1 MSNEQSKPWYQSK
14 AVIGGVVAAV
24 AGLLAF
30 AGVDIGIEDQ
40 GILTDAVLG
49 LVGAIGGILAVYGRV
64 KADRKIK

>member
-1 MSNEQSKPWYQSK
+1 MSEDKPWYQSK
-14 AVIGGVVAAV
+14 TVIGGVIAAL

-30 AGVDIGIEDQ
+30 ASVSIGIEDQ